1 MKQHILIQ
9 LFKVTF
15 LALFIGCLQV
25 NGFAQTNIKVEGIVI
40 SKIDKLPIP
49 GVSIIIKGT
58 SKGTVTDFNGKFQ
71 LAVDS
76 TGITLEA
83 MYIGY
88 KSVDYKL
95 NNFNKIHIELEEDT
109 ESLEEVI
116 VVAYGGR
123 SKGRRSKKMS
133 TSSVISIGSN
143 NSVNTESYAEVS
155 ENTFHKVTKK
165 PLSTFSVDVDR
176 ASYSNVRRNLNN
188 GNLPPKDAVRIEEMI
203 NYFDYS
209 YPQPITEVPFSI
221 NHELSLCPWNEENL
235 LLKIGL
241 QGVKMER
248 DELPSSNIVF
258 LIDVSGSMSNQ
269 NKLPLLKSSFKMLLN
284 NLNEKDRV
292 AIVVYA
298 GSSGLKLPSTKCSNK
313 AKIIEALD
321 NLEAGGSTAGG
332 EGLKLAYKVAKQN
345 FIKKGNNRIIL
356 ATDGD
361 FNVGVSSNEAMEEL
375 ITERRDEGIA
385 ISVLGFGM
393 GNYQDDKMEIIADK
407 GNGNYAYIDNLQEA
421 QKVLVKEF
429 GGTLMTI
436 AKDVKF
442 QLEFNPKFVA
452 KYRLIGYENRLLEDE
467 DFDDDKK
474 DAGEIGAGHSV
485 TALYEIVPVIKKTRN
500 MSELKYQSTEL
511 TEYAKNSNDLLTL
524 KLRYKQPTKSK
535 SNLIETVVKSN
546 YKPLSETT
554 TDFKFTASIAEFG
567 MLLRN
572 SEFKGSSSWD
582 TVIQLAKEGRGTDE
596 EGYRSEM
603 IRLLKVAKSLDVK
616 YENK

>member
-1 MKQHILIQ
+1 MCK
-9 LFKVTF
+9 
-15 LALFIGCLQV
+15 
-25 NGFAQTNIKVEGIVI
+25 
-40 SKIDKLPIP
+40 
-49 GVSIIIKGT
+49 
-58 SKGTVTDFNGKFQ
+58 
-71 LAVDS
+71 
-76 TGITLEA
+76 
-83 MYIGY
+83 
-88 KSVDYKL
+88 
-95 NNFNKIHIELEEDT
+95 
-109 ESLEEVI
+109 
-116 VVAYGGR
+116 
-123 SKGRRSKKMS
+123 
-133 TSSVISIGSN
+133 
-143 NSVNTESYAEVS
+143 AE
-155 ENTFHKVTKK
+155 
-165 PLSTFSVDVDR
+165 
-176 ASYSNVRRNLNN
+176 
-188 GNLPPKDAVRIEEMI
+188 
-203 NYFDYS
+203 
-209 YPQPITEVPFSI
+209 
-221 NHELSLCPWNEENL
+221 
-235 LLKIGL
+235 
-241 QGVKMER
+241 
-248 DELPSSNIVF
+248 
-258 LIDVSGSMSNQ
+258 
-269 NKLPLLKSSFKMLLN
+269 
-284 NLNEKDRV
+284 
-292 AIVVYA
+292 
-298 GSSGLKLPSTKCSNK
+298 
-313 AKIIEALD
+313 IIEALE

-375 ITERRDEGIA
+375 ITERREEGIA

-500 MSELKYQSTEL
+500 TPELKYQSTEL

-546 YKPLSETT
+546 YTPFSETT
-554 TDFKFTASIAEFG
+554 TDFKFTASIVEFG

-572 SEFKGSSSWD
+572 SEFKGSSTWD

-596 EGYRSEM
+596 EGYKSEM
-603 IRLLKVAKSLDVK
+603 IRLVNVAKSLDVK
-616 YENK
+616 YDNK